1 MYFFLVGFYFV
12 FSMVFVVS
20 GSSPTFATD
29 SNSNPGKW
37 MIRIRRIR
45 IHNTGPDNACYVTYE
60 LQLCVATLS
69 DSPIRILDLVSELLL
84 LLSTRFPLHQ
94 GRFEQVNTW
103 KSRWVKK

>member
-1 MYFFLVGFYFV
+1 
-12 FSMVFVVS
+12 
-20 GSSPTFATD
+20 
-29 SNSNPGKW
+29 

-45 IHNTGPDNACYVTYE
+45 IHTTGPDNACYVTYE

-94 GRFEQVNTW
+94 GEVRTGQH
-103 KSRWVKK
+103 VKEPLSQKVTGKIKH